1 METKSPE
8 FSDKEKLRPPEKGSV
23 YSEDGVDLSLILW
36 MLCLC
41 KKRIR
46 RAHEKLECTSQDEHG
61 HRGPAAGDVRADGT
75 RQDAASASP
84 QAVD

>member
-36 MLCLC
+36 MLCLSPTE
-41 KKRIR
+41 RLQVLQR
-46 RAHEKLECTSQDEHG
+46 N
-61 HRGPAAGDVRADGT
+61 VRT
-75 RQDAASASP
+75 IMRLRSERTP
-84 QAVD
+84 T